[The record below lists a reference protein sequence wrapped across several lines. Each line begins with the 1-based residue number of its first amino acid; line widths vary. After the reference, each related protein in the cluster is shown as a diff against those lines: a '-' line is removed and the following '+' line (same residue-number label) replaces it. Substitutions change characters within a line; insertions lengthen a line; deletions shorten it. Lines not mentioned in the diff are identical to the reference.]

1 MPPKSFRSN
10 MEALNIAGTNKIKK
24 RIRDLERLLARKR
37 DTLPDTILIEK
48 ERSLDALRHELD
60 QAHLKQKV
68 KKNATKYHMVRFFER
83 KKALRRYKQAL
94 KKNDEDDLLQRK
106 IDLCYVVNFP
116 KGEKYVALYPSNEG
130 DSSKTNERRESFRT
144 VVAQQEADGTL
155 PVPLQDI
162 LEGKKL
168 GKNGTGVSLHQES
181 EDEKV
186 PRSKAGE
193 EKEEEEEEDEF
204 FE

>member
-1 MPPKSFRSN
+1 MGPKSFRSN
-10 MEALNIAGTNKIKK
+10 VEPLTTAGTNKIKK

-60 QAHLKQKV
+60 QAHLKQKI

-94 KKNDEDDLLQRK
+94 KKNDADELLQRK

-116 KGEKYVALYPSNEG
+116 KGEKYVAIYPNNES
-130 DSSKTNERRESFRT
+130 DSAKTNQRRDSFRAI
-144 VVAQQEADGTL
+144 VAKQLEEGTL
-155 PVPLQDI
+155 PVSLEDI
-162 LEGKKL
+162 LQGKRL
-168 GKNGTGVSLHQES
+168 GKNGTGVAFDEAS
-181 EDEKV
+181 EDEEVPQPKV
-186 PRSKAGE
+186 E
-193 EKEEEEEEDEF
+193 DEKEDEEDEF